1 MILALHLGLHKTGTS
16 HLQAALR
23 LNAAALGAAGVAAP
37 PLTEVRREATARL
50 GREPEAARAWLARLA
65 GSGARRVVISD
76 ENLPGGLAGYAKG
89 GPIHPAL
96 ARRLAPFA
104 AWPGEVEVF
113 LAVRSYEEFWPAI
126 WLESLLHRAA
136 GPWAAFAAGIDAE
149 RARWPDLVAR
159 LVGLFGEAR
168 VTVWDYAGYRDGWRD
183 RFGRLTGG
191 LAPVREP
198 PGTVRASLP
207 APAAAALDRLA
218 ASNPAETRARALEL
232 RTAAPAGPPFRPWP
246 AASARRLAALHDADL
261 AAIRARFPASFR

>member
-104 AWPGEVEVF
+104 AWPGEIEVF

-168 VTVWDYAGYRDGWRD
+168 VTVWDHADYRETWRL
-183 RFGRLTGG
+183 RFARLTGG
-191 LAPVREP
+191 AAALRAPPTDVRP
-198 PGTVRASLP
+198 SHST
-207 APAAAALDRLA
+207 AAAAELDRLA
-218 ASNPAETRARALEL
+218 AEAPGAVRARFLAL
-232 RTAAPAGPPFRPWP
+232 RAAPPPGPPFRPWP
-246 AASARRLAALHDADL
+246 EAEARALAARHSADM
-261 AAIRARFPASFR
+261 AAISARFPRLGR